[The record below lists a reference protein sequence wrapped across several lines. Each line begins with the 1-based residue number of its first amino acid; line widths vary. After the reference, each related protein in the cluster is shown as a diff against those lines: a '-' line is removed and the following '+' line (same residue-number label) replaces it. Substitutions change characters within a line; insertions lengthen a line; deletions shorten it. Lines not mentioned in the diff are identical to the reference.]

1 MQTVSTTYTTIL
13 SGRHRAEWKVEI
25 NGVEYNAPQLE
36 SIEIN
41 AGVFSQTAPTVGACI
56 SAEIDLTLLKP
67 SVTIPRMASIRP
79 YVRITNG
86 VLTSEWLPKGLFYID
101 TREATKNG
109 GVEKLSLH
117 GFDSM
122 LMAEQLCPLQGFPM
136 SDISA
141 VQAIATFLGVELDD
155 YVTGQINKG
164 YTVPIPTD
172 YTCREVLGYIAAAY
186 AGSFIMD
193 DFGNLRLVQVNGY
206 PAETNLLI
214 NAAGLY
220 ITFGGDRIIV

>member
-1 MQTVSTTYTTIL
+1 
-13 SGRHRAEWKVEI
+13 
-25 NGVEYNAPQLE
+25 
-36 SIEIN
+36 
-41 AGVFSQTAPTVGACI
+41 
-56 SAEIDLTLLKP
+56 
-67 SVTIPRMASIRP
+67 
-79 YVRITNG
+79 
-86 VLTSEWLPKGLFYID
+86 LFYID

-122 LMAEQLCPLQGFPM
+122 LMAEQLCQLQGFPM
-136 SDISA
+136 SDIAA
-141 VQAIATFLGVELDD
+141 VQAIATFLGVGVDNETAALID
-155 YVTGQINKG
+155 KG

-186 AGSFIMD
+186 AGAFIMD
-193 DFGNLRLVQVNGY
+193 DFGHLRLVQVNGY

-220 ITFGGDRIIV
+220 ITFGGDRILV